1 MDVVYDDVIDWN
13 SAYSQCFVLLS
24 VHFVHYETLCCALL
38 ALLWYQMMC
47 RTLDM
52 YKIVRM
58 ITLLLRMNEMQHMNL
73 RLTLSHPSLVFS
85 HRSFE
90 VVGSNPCRCKNDSV
104 ALYSH

>member
-1 MDVVYDDVIDWN
+1 VDVVYDDVIDWN
-13 SAYSQCFVLLS
+13 SSYSQCFVLLS

-58 ITLLLRMNEMQHMNL
+58 MTLLLRMNEMQYMNL
-73 RLTLSHPSLVFS
+73 RLTLSYPSLVSLIDLLRLFG
-85 HRSFE
+85 R
-90 VVGSNPCRCKNDSV
+90 NPCRCKNDSV